1 MKQTH
6 TVDIWLTRLSDV
18 DEHMRRAY
26 ERLLNPVEKT
36 RLSRYVVEHAKEQY
50 VVARALLRTALS
62 RYADVLP
69 DAWEFGSNS
78 HGKPHIIAPD
88 IAPSLKF
95 NISHT
100 SGVIACAINCGREVG
115 IDVEYIDG
123 KHDYEDLVHL
133 VLAEAEMIR
142 LNRLPPPER
151 RERFYVLWTLKEAYL
166 KAMGT
171 GLSIP
176 LFELN
181 FNPEQK
187 PVCMKYESSVSGD
200 ITQWHFETF
209 MPTAKHAL
217 ALAVSASPDR
227 QMQVKLHWTIPSA

>member
-1 MKQTH
+1 
-6 TVDIWLTRLSDV
+6 
-18 DEHMRRAY
+18 
-26 ERLLNPVEKT
+26 
-36 RLSRYVVEHAKEQY
+36 
-50 VVARALLRTALS
+50 
-62 RYADVLP
+62 
-69 DAWEFGSNS
+69 
-78 HGKPHIIAPD
+78 
-88 IAPSLKF
+88 
-95 NISHT
+95 
-100 SGVIACAINCGREVG
+100 
-115 IDVEYIDG
+115 
-123 KHDYEDLVHL
+123 
-133 VLAEAEMIR
+133 
-142 LNRLPPPER
+142 
-151 RERFYVLWTLKEAYL
+151 
-166 KAMGT
+166 MGT